1 MRSLSVQWKIT
12 LMAGFALLATAAV
25 LTSLSFY
32 FSGQSQQLVSQQSFS
47 SLRSQSQALVK
58 AQAERQAIS
67 IQQFFDEASYRAEML
82 AQSVLFLKYNAE
94 ENYTNSSELRGSV
107 TELLRRSV
115 NGFSNIHGAFV
126 VFEPDALDGE
136 DGNYVDAAYV
146 GANSTGR
153 FAPYWYRGESG
164 EAEQRIISEEEIT
177 NNGTNHWYTCSL
189 KGAQSCIQDPKF
201 STDNGEQVLLSSIT
215 IPLIVNGKALG
226 VMGIDI
232 KLDSLQQV
240 INVVDGNLFHGSG
253 QVSLISQ
260 NGTVVAWDQAES
272 RVGSL
277 LQSSDGLPDAIPAWL
292 KAGQQRV
299 GWSQDQTSLTAYNPV
314 ELGQTTWGVVIQL
327 PAENVLA
334 EATALDQTIQKQR
347 DESSVVQLL
356 VSFVIAAAGL
366 LMLWFAAAKLVAPIR
381 QVADRLKDIASGEG
395 DLTQRLQVDQQDEL
409 GELATWFNRFLDKL
423 QHTISQVIIAVDQV
437 GTTANEAAQVAS
449 HTRDGSQAQFKEVD
463 MVATASEE
471 MAQTAQQVVSHTETA
486 VVAARDADAAAVE
499 GQGVIYA
506 SADSMNHLVARME
519 TAVPVARELE
529 SSSEDIDEIL
539 QVIAGIS
546 EQTNLL
552 ALNAAIEAARAGEQ
566 GRGFAVV
573 ADEVRQLASRTQDSV
588 GQIRNVIEVLQQGTR
603 EVVKA
608 IEEGNQLAGDTAQ
621 QVREAVSSLERIT
634 ESVRAIQSMNE
645 QIMHAADEQRAVAGE
660 VNRNVSNIRELSE
673 TILGQAEHSAT
684 IGQRLTTLSHKQ
696 QELAGQFR
704 V

>member
-47 SLRSQSQALVK
+47 SLRNQSQELVK
-58 AQAERQAIS
+58 SQAERQAIS
-67 IQQFFDEASYRAEML
+67 VQQFLDEASYRAEML

-94 ENYTNSSELRGSV
+94 ENYTNSAELRGSI

-115 NGFSNIHGAFV
+115 NDFTNIHGAFV

-136 DGNYVDAAYV
+136 DGNYIDAAYV

-164 EAEQRIISEEEIT
+164 EAEQRIISEAQLQDDSQ
-177 NNGTNHWYTCSL
+177 NLWYTCSL
-189 KGAQSCIQDPKF
+189 QRGASCIQDPIF
-201 STDNGEQVLLSSIT
+201 APDNGQQVLLSSIT
-215 IPLIVNGKALG
+215 IPLTVSGKTIG
-226 VMGIDI
+226 VMGIDV
-232 KLDSLQQV
+232 KLDYLQRLIQ
-240 INVVDGNLFHGSG
+240 VVDEHLYSGSG
-253 QVSLISQ
+253 TVSLLSQ
-260 NGTVVAWDQAES
+260 NGTVVAWDQDLN
-272 RVGSL
+272 RVGTTFKN
-277 LQSSDGLPDAIPAWL
+277 SDGLPDAINRWL
-292 KAGQQRV
+292 KEGKQV
-299 GWSQDQTSLTAYNPV
+299 IGWNEDQSLLTAYNPV

-327 PAENVLA
+327 PAEKVLA
-334 EATALDQTIQKQR
+334 EATALDHAIQAQR
-347 DESSVVQLL
+347 DESSVVQLF
-356 VSFVIAAAGL
+356 VSLLIAAAGL
-366 LMLWFAAAKLVAPIR
+366 LILWFAAAKLVAPIR

-395 DLTQRLQVDQQDEL
+395 DLTQRLQVENQDEL

-437 GTTANEAAQVAS
+437 GTTANEAAQIAS

-471 MAQTAQQVVSHTETA
+471 MAQTAEQVVSHTETA
-486 VVAARDADAAAVE
+486 VDAARDADKAAVE
-499 GQGVIYA
+499 GQGVIHT
-506 SADSMNHLVARME
+506 SADSMNHLVSRME
-519 TAVPVARELE
+519 TAVPMARDLE
-529 SSSEDIDEIL
+529 RNSEDIDQIL

-573 ADEVRQLASRTQDSV
+573 ADEVRQLARRTQDSV

-603 EVVKA
+603 SVVSA

-621 QVREAVSSLERIT
+621 QVSEAVTSLERIT
-634 ESVRAIQSMNE
+634 QAVRAIQQMNE
-645 QIMHAADEQRAVAGE
+645 QIMNAAGEQRAVAGE

-673 TILGQAEHSAT
+673 TILGQAEHSAV
-684 IGQRLTTLSHKQ
+684 IGQRLTSLSHKQ